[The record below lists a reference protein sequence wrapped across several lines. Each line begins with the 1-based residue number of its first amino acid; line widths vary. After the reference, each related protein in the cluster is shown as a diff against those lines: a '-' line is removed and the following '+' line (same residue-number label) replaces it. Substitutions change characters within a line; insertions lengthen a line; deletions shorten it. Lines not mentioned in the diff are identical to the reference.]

1 MIDYQFIKV
10 NTAAEA
16 LKVLAEKNNVKIIA
30 GGTDVLV
37 ELHKESEELESVD
50 YLLDIS
56 GIEDLKDI
64 ETTENRVEIGSL
76 VTHSRVLKNK
86 FLAEKIPFLA
96 AAAKDIGSTQIRNR
110 GTVGGNVC
118 NASPAA
124 DLFAPLLALEAEVI
138 LRSQKG
144 KRNLKITDFIKG
156 PYKTDIRN
164 DELLEKVV
172 FKIPAGEYYCNFQ
185 KIGRRKALNISRL
198 CLAFLTVIEDGVIKK
213 ANLVPGAATPYPTPF
228 KKIDDYLEGKLLSD
242 IDPVEIGKMAAD
254 SMVEITGERWSTPYK
269 RPALSKLA
277 ERAVS
282 CVKKEAG
289 YNA

>member
-10 NTAAEA
+10 NTVEEA

-37 ELHKESEELESVD
+37 ELHKESKDLESVD

-56 GIEDLKDI
+56 GIEELKDI
-64 ETTENRVEIGSL
+64 KITEDKVEIGGL

-86 FLAEKIPFLA
+86 FFTENIPFLA

-124 DLFAPLLALEAEVI
+124 DLFAPLLALESEVV
-138 LRSQKG
+138 LRSQKE
-144 KRNLKITDFIKG
+144 KRKLKITDFIKG
-156 PYKTDIRN
+156 PYKTHIKK

-228 KKIDDYLEGKLLSD
+228 KKIDDYLKGKLLAD
-242 IDPVEIGKMAAD
+242 IDPAEIGKMASD

-282 CVKKEAG
+282 CVKEEAG
-289 YNA
+289 FDE